1 MPPAPLISPTR
12 PREVTSIED
21 TGLPFGLLL
30 DLILKQAYFEG
41 TPTLHALCE
50 RSKLSVQIVHTLF
63 RHLQKEQLIEVR
75 SLVSGDYEFS
85 LTSRGRAMADVALQ
99 KGHYA
104 GAAPVALADYQ
115 RVVANQGLTF
125 RPSIEGLR
133 TAMEDLVLAESVLRQ
148 LGTALATGGSILL
161 YGDTGNGKTSIA
173 ERLPK
178 VFDDVVYVPHAVEI
192 AGNIITV
199 YDPQSHQ
206 ALSPAEMDPRW
217 MLCRRPLV
225 KVGGEMT
232 ADMLEARLDPAARIA
247 IAPIQMKANNG
258 ILLIDDFGRQRI
270 SPREL
275 LNRWIVPLDRRR
287 DLLSLSGTSFEIP
300 FEVLVIFATNLT
312 VGDLAED
319 AFLRRLKNKIKVEPM
334 SPDLFRE
341 LIRRAC
347 RRKSLPL
354 AYDVEDYLVEA
365 CGRRTGGQLRA
376 CYPSDLIEIVCGRA
390 AFENY
395 APKLGPDDVDY
406 ALDLYFTH

>member
-1 MPPAPLISPTR
+1 MLEAPSSPAR

-21 TGLPFGLLL
+21 TGLPFGMLL

-41 TPTLHALCE
+41 TPTLQLLCE
-50 RSKLSVQIVHTLF
+50 RSKLSMHIVHTLF

-75 SLVSGDYEFS
+75 SLPSGDYEFS
-85 LTSRGRAMADVALQ
+85 LTSRGRGMADVALQ

-115 RVVANQGLTF
+115 RVVSSQGLSF
-125 RPSIEGLR
+125 RPSVTGLK
-133 TAMEDLVLAESVLRQ
+133 TALEDLVLDDRVIKQ

-178 VFDDVVYVPHAVEI
+178 VFDDVVYVPFAVEI

-199 YDPQSHQ
+199 FDPQSHQ
-206 ALSPAEMDPRW
+206 ALAPAEMDPRW

-232 ADMLEARLDPAARIA
+232 ADMLEARVDPAARVG

-300 FEVLVIFATNLT
+300 FEVLVIFATNLS
-312 VGDLAED
+312 VSDLAED

-347 RRKSLPL
+347 RRKKLPL
-354 AYDVEDYLVEA
+354 AYDVEDYFLDAV
-365 CGRRTGGQLRA
+365 GRRSRGQLRA
-376 CYPSDLIEIVCGRA
+376 CYPGDLVDIVCGRA
-390 AFENY
+390 AFEEH
-395 APKLGPDDVDY
+395 PPRLGSEDVDY
-406 ALDLYFTH
+406 ALDIYFTH

>member
-1 MPPAPLISPTR
+1 MLGGTASPAR
-12 PREVTSIED
+12 PREVTTIED
-21 TGLPFGLLL
+21 TGLPFGMLL
-30 DLILKQAYFEG
+30 DLILKQSYFEG
-41 TPTLHALCE
+41 TPTLQLLCE
-50 RSKLSVQIVHTLF
+50 RSKLSVHIVHTLF
-63 RHLQKEQLIEVR
+63 RHMQKEQLIEVR
-75 SLVSGDYEFS
+75 SLPSGDYEFS
-85 LTSRGRAMADVALQ
+85 LTSRGRQMAEVALQ

-104 GAAPVALADYQ
+104 GAAPVRLADYQ

-125 RPSIEGLR
+125 HPTNALLR
-133 TAMEDLVLAESVLRQ
+133 TALEDLVLEDQVIRQ

-178 VFDDVVYVPHAVEI
+178 VFDDMVYVPHAVEI
-192 AGNIITV
+192 SGNIITV

-206 ALSPAEMDPRW
+206 ALAPAEMDPRW

-232 ADMLEARLDPAARIA
+232 ADMLEARLDPSARIA
-247 IAPIQMKANNG
+247 VAPIQMKANNG

-287 DLLSLSGTSFEIP
+287 DLLSLAGTSFEIP
-300 FEVLVIFATNLT
+300 FEVLVIFATNLS
-312 VGDLAED
+312 VSDLAED
-319 AFLRRLKNKIKVEPM
+319 AFLRRLKNKIKVEAM

-347 RRKSLPL
+347 RRKKLPL
-354 AYDVEDYLVEA
+354 AFDVEDYFLEA
-365 CGRRTGGQLRA
+365 CSRRAGGKLRA
-376 CYPSDLIEIVCGRA
+376 CYPGDLIEIVCGRA
-390 AFENY
+390 AFEEHS
-395 APKLGPDDVDY
+395 AKLGPEDVDY
-406 ALDLYFTH
+406 ALDIYFTH

>member
-178 VFDDVVYVPHAVEI
+178 VFD
-192 AGNIITV
+192 
-199 YDPQSHQ
+199 
-206 ALSPAEMDPRW
+206 
-217 MLCRRPLV
+217 
-225 KVGGEMT
+225 
-232 ADMLEARLDPAARIA
+232 
-247 IAPIQMKANNG
+247 
-258 ILLIDDFGRQRI
+258 
-270 SPREL
+270 
-275 LNRWIVPLDRRR
+275 
-287 DLLSLSGTSFEIP
+287 
-300 FEVLVIFATNLT
+300 
-312 VGDLAED
+312 
-319 AFLRRLKNKIKVEPM
+319 
-334 SPDLFRE
+334 
-341 LIRRAC
+341 
-347 RRKSLPL
+347 
-354 AYDVEDYLVEA
+354 
-365 CGRRTGGQLRA
+365 
-376 CYPSDLIEIVCGRA
+376 
-390 AFENY
+390 
-395 APKLGPDDVDY
+395 KL
-406 ALDLYFTH
+406 